1 MNYLMTTPRFSYSLL
16 VSALILA
23 ASQQAFAQTAHD
35 HAAHMQQSSELQAA
49 NAASTSTPAAHEQHA
64 TGESLVPYTE
74 LSAIVATTV
83 NPQSPLNYVTS
94 PKIPRQPIPASD
106 GTDYLKTIPG
116 FTALRNGGTNGDP
129 VLRGMFG
136 SRINI
141 LTNNS
146 SMPGACGGRM
156 DNPGSY
162 IAPENFDELS
172 VIKGPQTVLW
182 GPIASAGTVR
192 FVRNAPELDAD
203 GEVQFEG
210 SLTGG
215 SFGRHDQNADLTVGN
230 DKFYARLSANHSHSQ
245 DYKDGD
251 GNRIH
256 SKWDKWNADLTLG
269 LKPDQNTLF
278 EVNAGVGD
286 GRVAYATRGMD
297 GTMFKR
303 TTYGLRFKKENMGGV
318 LDAIEAELYYNQAD
332 HNMDN
337 YRMRPY
343 KMRMESNPRRTTWG
357 GRLAGTL
364 KFNEQWSLITGVD
377 FQESKHELR
386 RRVGNIGAKEMP
398 WNDNAKFSN
407 QGIFGELT
415 WAPSDYQ
422 RVITGIRF
430 DHATAKDLRA
440 MSASSGYKRS
450 DTLFGGFMRY
460 EHDLQ
465 SSPTT
470 LYVGLGHTERFPDF
484 WELVSPGKG
493 PAGSVNAFTGIKPE
507 KTTQLDFGAQY
518 NGDNLQ
524 AWFSGYFG
532 YVNDFILFDYSGMG
546 VKGVRNVKARIMGAE
561 LGADYALNDNFKIG
575 ASLAYAWGKNRD
587 DGRPMAQMPPL
598 EARLSASYDDGT
610 WSAGAVWRL
619 VAAQKR
625 YAANQGNVVSK
636 DFGPSAG
643 FGTLSLNGSYAFNKS
658 MKLSVGID
666 NVFNK
671 TYSEHLNLAGQGS
684 FGFAANTRVNEPG
697 RNIWARLD
705 IRY

>member
-1 MNYLMTTPRFSYSLL
+1 MKYSVSNPRFTFSLL
-16 VSALILA
+16 SSALILA
-23 ASQQAFAQTAHD
+23 VSQQAFAQTAQTAEAT
-35 HAAHMQQSSELQAA
+35 HASPIPVQEM
-49 NAASTSTPAAHEQHA
+49 
-64 TGESLVPYTE
+64 
-74 LSAIVATTV
+74 SAIVATTIA
-83 NPQSPLNYVTS
+83 PESPLTYVTS
-94 PKIPRQPIPASD
+94 PKLPRQPIPASD

-116 FTALRNGGTNGDP
+116 FSALRNGGTNGDP
-129 VLRGMFG
+129 VLRGQFG
-136 SRINI
+136 SRITI

-162 IAPENFDELS
+162 IAPENFDELE

-192 FVRNAPELDAD
+192 FTRHAPDLDPD

-215 SFGRHDQNADLTVGN
+215 SFGRHDQNADVTVGN
-230 DKFYARLSANHSHSQ
+230 DKFYARLSANHSHSE

-251 GNRIH
+251 GKRMH
-256 SKWDKWNADLTLG
+256 SRWDKWNADLTLG
-269 LKPDQNTLF
+269 LKPDHNTLF

-286 GRVAYATRGMD
+286 ARVAYPTRGMD
-297 GTMFKR
+297 GTRFKR

-318 LDAIEAELYYNQAD
+318 LDAVEAELYYNQAD

-337 YRMRPY
+337 FRMRPY
-343 KMRMESNPRRTTWG
+343 KMKMESNPRRTTWG
-357 GRLAGTL
+357 GRLAGTF
-364 KFNEQWSLITGVD
+364 KFNEQVSLITGVD
-377 FQESKHELR
+377 FQESQHELR
-386 RRVGNIGAKEMP
+386 RRMGGVGARDMP

-407 QGIFGELT
+407 RGIFGELT
-415 WAPSDYQ
+415 WKPTDYQ

-430 DHATAKDLRA
+430 DHATAKDQRA
-440 MSASSGYKRS
+440 MSKSRGHKRS
-450 DTLFGGFMRY
+450 DNLFGGFMRY

-465 SSPTT
+465 TSPTT

-484 WELVSPGKG
+484 WELVSPAAG
-493 PAGSVNAFTGIKPE
+493 PAGSLNAFTGIKPE

-518 NGDNLQ
+518 NGDRLQ
-524 AWFSGYFG
+524 AWFSGYYG
-532 YVNDFILFDYSGMG
+532 HVNDYILFDYSGTG

-561 LGADYALNDNFKIG
+561 LGADYALNDNFKVG

-587 DGRPMAQMPPL
+587 DNRAMPQMPPL
-598 EARLSASYDDGT
+598 EARLTATYDDGT
-610 WSAGAVWRL
+610 WSAGALWRL
-619 VAAQKR
+619 VAPQKR
-625 YAANQGNVVSK
+625 YAVNQGNVVSK
-636 DFGPSAG
+636 DFGPSSG
-643 FGTLSLNGSYAFNKS
+643 FGTLSINGAYAFNERI
-658 MKLSVGID
+658 KLSVGVD
-666 NVFNK
+666 NIFNK

-697 RNIWARLD
+697 RNVWARLD